1 MNIATE
7 HPEFR
12 HWRWSPV
19 DTLVEMAAPFKRE
32 LYADVIGVLSP
43 YL

>member
-1 MNIATE
+1 
-7 HPEFR
+7 
-12 HWRWSPV
+12 V

-32 LYADVIGVLSP
+32 LYADVIGVLNA